1 MTMKREK
8 TECIPARYSK
18 GKMKDQIVASR
29 VHGARIARDEL
40 IKRDRLRFPVLYAD
54 TRVENDSTSPNGFK
68 KCNFGVIY
76 ISSGDSGGREE
87 IDVIHYRLNKE
98 RDVLKSAILV

>member
-1 MTMKREK
+1 MKEEK

-40 IKRDRLRFPVLYAD
+40 IKREPPPFPRAVCRH
-54 TRVENDSTSPNGFK
+54 TCKNDSTSPNGFV
-68 KCNFGVIY
+68 CVSHTVWGTPP
-76 ISSGDSGGREE
+76 SS
-87 IDVIHYRLNKE
+87 
-98 RDVLKSAILV
+98 VLYLLCYLFAVVAFSYLYTHK